1 MLELSKEEK
10 AQLKDAEKEL
20 AVRIIVAVQ
29 EILEDDQFIWV
40 DTLNDEDFIALQ
52 QKMIMDAV
60 ANVIL

>member
-29 EILEDDQFIWV
+29 EILEEDQFIWV
-40 DTLNDEDFIALQ
+40 DALNDEDFIALQ

>member
-29 EILEDDQFIWV
+29 EILEEDQFIWV
-40 DTLNDEDFIALQ
+40 DALNDEDFVALQ

>member
-40 DTLNDEDFIALQ
+40 DTLNDEDFVALQ

>member
-29 EILEDDQFIWV
+29 EVLEDDKFIWV
-40 DTLNDEDFIALQ
+40 DTLNDEDFVALQ